1 MRAHTS
7 QRQLTR
13 AHISQPR
20 LTRALASHRWPM
32 CADFTA
38 ADDFLNDPE
47 TRKLLG
53 VGDRLWVSCA
63 MDVYEDMASESHS
76 TGVFEFGVLR

>member
-1 MRAHTS
+1 
-7 QRQLTR
+7 
-13 AHISQPR
+13 
-20 LTRALASHRWPM
+20 M